1 MQNIVVMVSDAF
13 GQPVP
18 HLFKLIY
25 NAKLLKQLRIPTVN
39 TQMKQWLSLRA
50 FGLPASRCSFSRTTS
65 VQTF

>member
-39 TQMKQWLSLRA
+39 TQMKQ
-50 FGLPASRCSFSRTTS
+50 
-65 VQTF
+65 